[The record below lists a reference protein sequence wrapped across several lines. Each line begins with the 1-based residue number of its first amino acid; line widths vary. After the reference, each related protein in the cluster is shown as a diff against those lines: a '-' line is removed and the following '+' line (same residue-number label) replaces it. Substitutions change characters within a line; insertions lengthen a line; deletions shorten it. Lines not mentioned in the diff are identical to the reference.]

1 MNPRMNRRV
10 RDTMIYV
17 PCIHADL
24 LMREPTAFVTLF
36 FILDHLREEEE
47 KEEKEEKDEKREE
60 VSDRFSIES
69 CGFKAVR

>member
-47 KEEKEEKDEKREE
+47 KEEKEEKRKEI
-60 VSDRFSIES
+60 SDQFGFES
-69 CGFKAVR
+69 CEFKAVR

>member
-47 KEEKEEKDEKREE
+47 KEEKDEKKEE
-60 VSDRFSIES
+60 VSDRFSIGLES